1 MTWKDWA
8 LAHAKVEDPKEACG
22 LLLIIKGKEKYFP
35 CKNLADKPEDIFI
48 IDPEDWAKAEDTG
61 E

>member
-35 CKNLADKPEDIFI
+35 CKNLADKPKDIFI
-48 IDPEDWAKAEDTG
+48 MLE
-61 E
+61 